1 MMVIEVLAD
10 PPSSV
15 ILVTDPA
22 IGEVPGAMH
31 GLPASTSTC
40 VAVATMTSADG
51 ATRIRLNS
59 GDGSTSATV
68 ENLALIW
75 EGRITTSAR
84 LAVAT
89 VLWDELASVPTRG
102 EVDLQIW
109 ADNPDEPGE
118 ILILVR
124 PAN

>member
-1 MMVIEVLAD
+1 MIEVLAA
-10 PPSSV
+10 PPNSV

-22 IGEVPGAMH
+22 IGEVPSAMH
-31 GLPASTSTC
+31 GLPASTPTC

-51 ATRIRLNS
+51 ATRIRLNT
-59 GDGSTSATV
+59 GDGCTSATV

-75 EGRITTSAR
+75 EGCITTSVR

-89 VLWDELASVPTRG
+89 VLWDELATVPTHG

-109 ADNPDEPGE
+109 ANHPDEPSE

-124 PAN
+124 PVN